1 MSGNGA
7 RPAFRILGPL
17 EVLRDG
23 HRVEPSSAKL
33 RTLLIDLL
41 VHRTQLRT
49 SQQLVDDLWADRPP
63 VTAAGAVRN
72 YLSQLRE
79 LLGPEVLVRRGAGY
93 GIDVRAEELDSE
105 RFQQL
110 AARAWIADRRRDPA
124 AVVDLTT
131 TALGLWRGDALADVA
146 AAEFARPHVARLA
159 GLREATA
166 ELHLAATIAVGR
178 PHEPIA
184 ALEELLAVDP
194 VRERLWWLLMVAQYR
209 CGRQA

>member
-1 MSGNGA
+1 MGGDGA

-63 VTAAGAVRN
+63 VTAAGVVRN

-79 LLGPEVLVRRGAGY
+79 LLGPEVLVRRGAG
-93 GIDVRAEELDSE
+93 GGDLPVAGGG
-105 RFQQL
+105 
-110 AARAWIADRRRDPA
+110 AARAGGAGRARRGVGHRRGGRGARQRAVRAARGPGADRRPP
-124 AVVDLTT
+124 T
-131 TALGLWRGDALADVA
+131 
-146 AAEFARPHVARLA
+146 
-159 GLREATA
+159 
-166 ELHLAATIAVGR
+166 
-178 PHEPIA
+178 
-184 ALEELLAVDP
+184 
-194 VRERLWWLLMVAQYR
+194 
-209 CGRQA
+209 